1 MVNYMENNLNFDIY
15 EHHFGALYY
24 HIKSLIGES
33 PIYDETIDEEDL
45 IFLPSKHLFD
55 IGNVEFNR
63 FKAQESEYRSWIE
76 IYIFKIIK
84 NILERKS
91 IFFEEYYYG
100 DGTEAYSMLLCPNG
114 IRVEVFFLYDISYES
129 ASNTDYDKISKSLH
143 AKADNVD
150 EIHIFILRDAIHFVD
165 LANLVNGNSELNQ
178 NGLVKV
184 FPIKSFFLQY
194 FDEAEYNSFISFAR
208 EFHERIMSE
217 ITYKTVIIPSKNT
230 LSAFRTK
237 KSEMLQT
244 MDYKAIFDYGKSGF
258 LTNEDFLKVEGKF
271 LENKMYLAM
280 TGKNDFSE
288 SFISAE
294 WLFDIYSHSMGEL
307 ELTGIISGY
316 IKSIEQLMYKIVQ
329 LNIDKGFSIRSNR
342 QNGNRRIQY
351 TKDNAEMIDSTL
363 GSLNEFITSKEA
375 KLALSAKV
383 RGCMNH
389 AISQWTRYQRNG
401 YFHKHNLYKQDNK
414 IDEIRSLTL
423 FLYFI
428 ILGGLEFSS
437 IQLKELGIHDKEV
450 IVKEKFNIDSVYINF
465 KNWFNKALKF
475 DLPIE
480 IPGLVFMVSSHNGEW
495 QLNAYLL
502 KVFDRKKYISQKY
515 QLLNGEHLELSH
527 LYNVQSLN
535 LCAADIAELQVVDLV
550 EKLLDIYKAE
560 HKILMN
566 KISGIV
572 LYCRKIEKLVH

>member
-91 IFFEEYYYG
+91 IFFEEHYYG

-271 LENKMYLAM
+271 LENKICL
-280 TGKNDFSE
+280 
-288 SFISAE
+288 
-294 WLFDIYSHSMGEL
+294 L
-307 ELTGIISGY
+307 
-316 IKSIEQLMYKIVQ
+316 
-329 LNIDKGFSIRSNR
+329 
-342 QNGNRRIQY
+342 Y
-351 TKDNAEMIDSTL
+351 TSPSPRDS
-363 GSLNEFITSKEA
+363 
-375 KLALSAKV
+375 
-383 RGCMNH
+383 
-389 AISQWTRYQRNG
+389 
-401 YFHKHNLYKQDNK
+401 
-414 IDEIRSLTL
+414 
-423 FLYFI
+423 
-428 ILGGLEFSS
+428 
-437 IQLKELGIHDKEV
+437 
-450 IVKEKFNIDSVYINF
+450 
-465 KNWFNKALKF
+465 
-475 DLPIE
+475 
-480 IPGLVFMVSSHNGEW
+480 
-495 QLNAYLL
+495 
-502 KVFDRKKYISQKY
+502 
-515 QLLNGEHLELSH
+515 
-527 LYNVQSLN
+527 
-535 LCAADIAELQVVDLV
+535 
-550 EKLLDIYKAE
+550 
-560 HKILMN
+560 
-566 KISGIV
+566 
-572 LYCRKIEKLVH
+572 

>member
-1 MVNYMENNLNFDIY
+1 MVNYMENNFNFDIY

-63 FKAQESEYRSWIE
+63 FKAQGSEYRSWIE

-91 IFFEEYYYG
+91 IFFEEHYHG
-100 DGTEAYSMLLCPNG
+100 DGNEAYSMLLCPNG

-150 EIHIFILRDAIHFVD
+150 EIHIFILRDAIQFVD

-258 LTNEDFLKVEGKF
+258 LTNEDFLKVEGNF
-271 LENKMYLAM
+271 LEKKMYLAM

-294 WLFDIYSHSMGEL
+294 WLFDIYSNSMGEL

-316 IKSIEQLMYKIVQ
+316 LKSIEQLMYKIVQ

-342 QNGNRRIQY
+342 QYGNRKIHY

-375 KLALSAKV
+375 KLALSAKA
-383 RGCMNH
+383 RGYMNH

-428 ILGGLEFSS
+428 ILGGLEFSN
-437 IQLKELGIHDKEV
+437 IQLKELGIHDEEV
-450 IVKEKFNIDSVYINF
+450 IVKEKINIDSVYINF

-475 DLPIE
+475 DLPNE
-480 IPGLVFMVSSHNGEW
+480 IPGLVFMVSSNNGEW

-502 KVFDRKKYISQKY
+502 KDFDRKKYISQKY
-515 QLLNGEHLELSH
+515 QLLNVDYFELSH
-527 LYNVQSLN
+527 SYKVQSLY
-535 LCAADIAELQVVDLV
+535 LCATDIAELQVVDLV